1 VNNQKLLNGES
12 IMNKKIVAL
21 ILVVALALCSLSAAS
36 STGTSRK
43 NAFSVGVG
51 LGTNSGVALKYGMGN
66 FDVQGNV
73 GIAINIKNSKIAF
86 SGDVGAFYNFYNI
99 NFNTGALTK
108 TQTISL
114 TTGPVVALNV
124 QDGLVAID
132 ANWTVGGEYT
142 FNKVPVTVFLK
153 LGLGCGFALSE
164 SNSGVDFP
172 RYYGVLGALYTF

>member
-1 VNNQKLLNGES
+1 
-12 IMNKKIVAL
+12 MNKKIVAL

-73 GIAINIKNSKIAF
+73 GIAIKNSKIAF

>member
-1 VNNQKLLNGES
+1 
-12 IMNKKIVAL
+12 MNKKIVAL
-21 ILVVALALCSLSAAS
+21 FLVVALALCSLSAAQ
-36 STGTSRK
+36 STGTARK

-73 GIAINIKNSKIAF
+73 GIALKNSKIAF

-114 TTGPVVALNV
+114 TTGPLVALNV
-124 QDGLVAID
+124 QDSLFALDAI
-132 ANWTVGGEYT
+132 WTIGAEYT
-142 FNKVPVTVFLK
+142 FNKVPVTMFLK
-153 LGLGCGFALSE
+153 LGLGYGFALSDNA
-164 SNSGVDFP
+164 NSGITG
-172 RYYGVLGALYTF
+172 YGVLGALYTF